1 MCLNTC
7 LVKKTCCDP
16 LANGL
21 KLVSH
26 VFYIQYR
33 FAAAEMLFLLFFV
46 HSWIKGSRAY
56 KMGDEVKKEF
66 DPFGQ
71 LHGLFETVLNLVVL
85 PKPQLSV
92 FEVLPVD

>member
-33 FAAAEMLFLLFFV
+33 FAAAEMFFFAVFCTFLDQGL
-46 HSWIKGSRAY
+46 KGLQDGRR
-56 KMGDEVKKEF
+56 
-66 DPFGQ
+66 GQ
-71 LHGLFETVLNLVVL
+71 KRV
-85 PKPQLSV
+85 
-92 FEVLPVD
+92 

>member
-1 MCLNTC
+1 MSSTSS
-7 LVKKTCCDP
+7 T
-16 LANGL
+16 GL
-21 KLVSH
+21 LLLRC
-26 VFYIQYR
+26 F
-33 FAAAEMLFLLFFV
+33 FLLFFV